1 MTSRTI
7 EGRVW
12 VVGDSVN
19 TDAMYPGYAMKLSP
33 QEAARHVFYELRP
46 GWTDV
51 VAPGDLV
58 VAGANFGVGSSRPV
72 ASLFQLL
79 GVQALLA
86 DEFNSLFH
94 RNCVNF
100 GLPALAVPG
109 VRTMFSDGDVARVDI
124 RTGSVEN
131 VTTGKQLQG
140 GGLPDMVLEILD
152 AGGLFPMLQRDGYAP
167 A

>member
-1 MTSRTI
+1 MTGVL

-33 QEAARHVFYELRP
+33 EEAAKHVFHELRP
-46 GWTDV
+46 GWSAQV
-51 VAPGDLV
+51 QPGDIV
-58 VAGANFGVGSSRPV
+58 VAGRNFGVGSSRPV
-72 ASLFQLL
+72 PTLMRIL

-94 RNCVNF
+94 RNCINL
-100 GLPALAVPG
+100 GLPALTVSG
-109 VRTMFSDGDVARVDI
+109 VRAAFADGDIARVDLAAGRVENT
-124 RTGSVEN
+124 RTGEVL
-131 VTTGKQLQG
+131 TTP
-140 GGLPDMVLEILD
+140 GLPPMLLSILD
-152 AGGLFPMLQRDGYAP
+152 AGGILARLTQEGYLP